1 MITHIEEQKN
11 KYSQLYNTFYSK
23 ITSGEWENGHRIE
36 PERELCQLYN
46 VSRITVRETLRLLE
60 QEGLIVRQ
68 QGRGTYV
75 RRKPIEQKLNKL
87 YSLREHFKKEG
98 VENIAEIRSFER
110 ISANLFLSRAL
121 NIKLTDD
128 VIKIVRVFYAAGT
141 PYVLETNYLPAA
153 YFRDITEKMVEMQG
167 LYNSFSTLGIS
178 ISKAVE
184 QIKPILIDKSTAGIL
199 QVRTNDAA
207 MFIDRTTYSQD
218 VVIEFSRS
226 IVRSDY
232 FIYTVELS

>member
-1 MITHIEEQKN
+1 MYWRLIIFLLHI
-11 KYSQLYNTFYSK
+11 
-23 ITSGEWENGHRIE
+23 
-36 PERELCQLYN
+36 
-46 VSRITVRETLRLLE
+46 
-60 QEGLIVRQ
+60 
-68 QGRGTYV
+68 
-75 RRKPIEQKLNKL
+75 
-87 YSLREHFKKEG
+87 
-98 VENIAEIRSFER
+98 
-110 ISANLFLSRAL
+110 
-121 NIKLTDD
+121 
-128 VIKIVRVFYAAGT
+128 
-141 PYVLETNYLPAA
+141 
-153 YFRDITEKMVEMQG
+153 
-167 LYNSFSTLGIS
+167 LGIS

>member
-1 MITHIEEQKN
+1 M
-11 KYSQLYNTFYSK
+11 
-23 ITSGEWENGHRIE
+23 
-36 PERELCQLYN
+36 
-46 VSRITVRETLRLLE
+46 
-60 QEGLIVRQ
+60 
-68 QGRGTYV
+68 
-75 RRKPIEQKLNKL
+75 
-87 YSLREHFKKEG
+87 
-98 VENIAEIRSFER
+98 
-110 ISANLFLSRAL
+110 
-121 NIKLTDD
+121 
-128 VIKIVRVFYAAGT
+128 
-141 PYVLETNYLPAA
+141 ETNYLPAA